1 MNFPTANI
9 LPHNEIYPLKGVYVV
24 KVKFENK
31 TFKGIANFGVR
42 PTVEGEK
49 LLLEAHLFDFKKD
62 IYGNEKLPYSKVG
75 KLIVPTEDEIKLNNR
90 ARSAKLRI
98 AEKN

>member
-1 MNFPTANI
+1 M
-9 LPHNEIYPLKGVYVV
+9 V
-24 KVKFENK
+24 KRFIRS
-31 TFKGIANFGVR
+31 G
-42 PTVEGEK
+42 
-49 LLLEAHLFDFKKD
+49 LFQGDAKKD

-75 KLIVPTEDEIKLNNR
+75 KLIVPTEGEIKLNNR